1 MAVALPLCVLTGL
14 MGGHRFYL
22 ERTGTGVL
30 MLLTGGGMGVW
41 WLVDLLRLRSM
52 VTYFNADQALRRRE
66 GRPPVGLDFLEET
79 EVPAAA
85 RMAEPSLVSTVG
97 DAVVAGFAGLMTGAM
112 AVAVGVPEPFVVV
125 LALLV
130 AVNASL
136 RRVRT
141 EIPVL
146 RELLEW
152 EAQLLAFYRRV
163 PPGGPIGL
171 LLRPLIGAVSAPFS
185 KRARS
190 EARLY
195 LELGGVFLVLFMI
208 QDLVTDY
215 APTVME
221 SGLSSVPQAWFED
234 LVQAFLMVYA
244 LSTPVG
250 ATLNKQLVLRRSS
263 RWVAG
268 LSAVVVIGMGLG
280 VALALVD

>member
-112 AVAVGVPEPFVVV
+112 AVAVGVPGALRGGPRAPGGGQRVPPARADGDPGAARAAGVGSPTARV
-125 LALLV
+125 LTA
-130 AVNASL
+130 ASL
-136 RRVRT
+136 REDRSD
-141 EIPVL
+141 
-146 RELLEW
+146 
-152 EAQLLAFYRRV
+152 
-163 PPGGPIGL
+163 L

-190 EARLY
+190 EGPPLP
-195 LELGGVFLVLFMI
+195 GV
-208 QDLVTDY
+208 
-215 APTVME
+215 
-221 SGLSSVPQAWFED
+221 G
-234 LVQAFLMVYA
+234 
-244 LSTPVG
+244 
-250 ATLNKQLVLRRSS
+250 RRSS
-263 RWVAG
+263 
-268 LSAVVVIGMGLG
+268 SCCS
-280 VALALVD
+280 